1 MPQVAVLD
9 ACVLYPAALRDVLL
23 RCAEAGLFQPRW
35 SQQLLDELGTALA
48 RNRPDIPAA
57 RVRRLI
63 GLMQD
68 AFPEA
73 RVTRVADVAIAL
85 PDSGDL
91 HVVASAVACSA
102 DFIVTNNTKHFPEP
116 VVGQVTS
123 ARVVS
128 ADAFLLG
135 LLSRSQAVVLHAI
148 YSSAAALRHPPMS
161 EARLLELLAT
171 QVPDLVSAVRAL
183 STEQRDAHA

>member
-35 SQQLLDELGTALA
+35 SQQLLDELSTALA

-63 GLMQD
+63 DLMQE

-73 RVTRVADVAIAL
+73 MVGPAADIAALL
-85 PDSGDL
+85 PDPGDL

-102 DFIVTNNTKHFPEP
+102 DFIVTSNVKDFPGA

-123 ARVVS
+123 ALVVS

-135 LLSRSQAVVLHAI
+135 LLSQSQSVVLQAI
-148 YSSAAALRHPPMS
+148 CSSAAVLRHPPMS
-161 EARLLELLAT
+161 EARLLELLST

-183 STEQRDAHA
+183 STGSSVEA